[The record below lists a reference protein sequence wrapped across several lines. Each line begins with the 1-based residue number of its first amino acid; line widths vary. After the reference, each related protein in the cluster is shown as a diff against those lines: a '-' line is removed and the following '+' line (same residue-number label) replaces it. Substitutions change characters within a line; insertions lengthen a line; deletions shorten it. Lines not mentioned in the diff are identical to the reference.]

1 MIDCFFHTQKRL
13 KLLSKI
19 SVHIMRHTNNI
30 IGGGQDNISHSVSN
44 VAVVMFL
51 LCFKLKCYIV
61 KIKIIHKLGIQIAK
75 KFFKKIFKKY
85 KTFSRPCVSDI

>member
-1 MIDCFFHTQKRL
+1 
-13 KLLSKI
+13 
-19 SVHIMRHTNNI
+19 MRHTNNI
-30 IGGGQDNISHSVSN
+30 IGGVQDNISHSVSN

-75 KFFKKIFKKY
+75 KFLKKFLKNIKLFLDPACLIY
-85 KTFSRPCVSDI
+85 R

>member
-1 MIDCFFHTQKRL
+1 MIDRGYFL
-13 KLLSKI
+13 NSII
-19 SVHIMRHTNNI
+19 SLGV
-30 IGGGQDNISHSVSN
+30 QDNISHSVSN

-75 KFFKKIFKKY
+75 KFLKNIKLFPDPACLIY
-85 KTFSRPCVSDI
+85 R

>member
-1 MIDCFFHTQKRL
+1 MNSI
-13 KLLSKI
+13 I
-19 SVHIMRHTNNI
+19 SLGV
-30 IGGGQDNISHSVSN
+30 QDNISHSVSN

-75 KFFKKIFKKY
+75 KIFKKY

>member
-19 SVHIMRHTNNI
+19 SAHIMRHTNNI
-30 IGGGQDNISHSVSN
+30 IGVQDNISHSVSN

-51 LCFKLKCYIV
+51 LCFKLKCYII
-61 KIKIIHKLGIQIAK
+61 KIKIIHKLDIQIAK
-75 KFFKKIFKKY
+75 NFF
-85 KTFSRPCVSDI
+85 